1 MKHVLKPLGLAV
13 LCGLGS
19 EASATLPDFIFA
31 TALSENI
38 IDAAT
43 PKISTAI
50 PVTSGGTVSPSLVA
64 SFGEP
69 FAGLSLGQSAE
80 ADLTAQGTASKDAGS
95 VFLTKDDIF
104 KKGLISPLG
113 LGTLVG
119 TTGAL
124 AGVATY
130 SDAALADAE
139 LAYRRA
145 LRINPY
151 DTQAALGILRVR
163 QAQVLKNDL
172 VSDFYRKREFINRY
186 TDSAADA
193 TGRVL
198 SSEIAYQQNIASLH
212 QASLPL
218 LLELLGDPLPRGPG
232 ALLRGEIQLSDAD
245 AKVVSYTFELIYSA
259 GYRLALTQY
268 DLGRKQL
275 LLNFFNNGTTA
286 DPQSRNYAADQLLI
300 AHDYLNSVLQMVSPF
315 AQPALISTNELY
327 NLTGMLGRLTQ
338 LASLT
343 RQGYN
348 PFGFLPEFVP
358 FAQASSQDSNLSTY
372 NTMRS
377 LAADA
382 AAIALQKEQEVAN
395 VQDQLVAFAQTED
408 QYHQEAVKTA
418 ASYDERLKTLAGVVL
433 LPNGVEMADIW
444 TVGSPDTD
452 VDGDGK
458 TERDALRDSLIKS
471 NPGTIFGAKGQVA
484 EQYLVLAA
492 AEAKVEQ
499 TFNQMKNNVD
509 TIADKEQEAREIS
522 GVLQSQAD
530 AIIYILQ
537 TDGSKVSA
545 LIREK
550 GKLQQDYEEKLRKQ
564 QQKSG
569 LFGSIA
575 SIAGGIAQ
583 GIAGFYLGNPQGTLQ
598 GGIQALQGVSG
609 VANGIAQI
617 AAGVGPASIQSQLA
631 DIDAKIND
639 IKTSEQV
646 DITLAN
652 MSADKEKLLINTK
665 FLVRDLVRQQANLRL
680 DYYIAQ
686 RDYLRELAAISNRLA
701 EVHTLLADSER
712 IKALAERIQGSLSV
726 GWYLQDVRDVLTN
739 RVLVADQ
746 AFDRAQVWA
755 YITLQALSYYGNQP
769 PETDGRMNAKLSP
782 LYRGLYYARRAS
794 DLSALINRA
803 DSLAKTDFLFSAGT
817 TSCQSR
823 GLLSLKYDI
832 LVSTATNFDA
842 SGKPVPGGVTSEGVF
857 RFQDPSSGVIYEGA
871 QAYQAR
877 FRQALKD
884 GYNRAGG
891 VGNRSL
897 KLVFATDLL
906 PRKAEA
912 GVVGTNPFYLKSAV
926 SSKITGFQNP
936 NCLGIGVAENA
947 QGIQLNLT
955 GGLGINAPF
964 MRLSQR
970 GNSYL
975 KHSAWTASDFNA
987 QNKLINPLVKVN
999 IYSSYQQL
1007 LPTWLIDD
1015 INPGAVTEA
1024 TIGSDVSAVAQTL
1037 RNGQGPGGKILAF
1050 TDRSVAND
1058 HWELLI
1064 EENESS
1070 NNSAFFEKLEQM
1082 LGSEIPADPSNDFLT
1097 DIQLWTGWAYRN

>member
-43 PKISTAI
+43 PKISAAI
-50 PVTSGGTVSPSLVA
+50 PVTSGGTVSASLVA

-198 SSEIAYQQNIASLH
+198 SSEIAYLQNIASLH

-218 LLELLGDPLPRGPG
+218 LLELLSDPLPRGPG

-315 AQPALISTNELY
+315 AQPALISANDLY

-382 AAIALQKEQEVAN
+382 AAIALQKEQETAI

-408 QYHQEAVKTA
+408 QYHQDAVKTA

-433 LPNGVEMADIW
+433 LPNGAEIADIW
-444 TVGSPDTD
+444 TVGAPDTD

-458 TERDALRDSLIKS
+458 TERDALRDSLVKS

-499 TFNQMKNNVD
+499 TFNQMKNNVE

-545 LIREK
+545 LTRER
-550 GKLQQDYEEKLRKQ
+550 GKLLQDYEEKLRKQ
-564 QQKSG
+564 QQKSS
-569 LFGSIA
+569 LFGGIA
-575 SIAGGIAQ
+575 SIAGGIASLFSGNIL
-583 GIAGFYLGNPQGTLQ
+583 GIG
-598 GGIQALQGVSG
+598 G
-609 VANGIAQI
+609 VASGIAQI

-646 DITLAN
+646 DITLAT

-712 IKALAERIQGSLSV
+712 LKALAERIQGSLSV

-769 PETDGRMNAKLSP
+769 PEMDGRMNAKLSP

-842 SGKPVPGGVTSEGVF
+842 SGKPVTGGVTSEGVF

-947 QGIQLNLT
+947 QGIQINLT

-975 KHSAWTASDFNA
+975 KHSAWTTSDFNA
-987 QNKLINPLVKVN
+987 QNKLINPLAKVN

-1007 LPTWLIDD
+1007 IPTWLIDD

>member
-43 PKISTAI
+43 PKISAAI
-50 PVTSGGTVSPSLVA
+50 PVTAGGIVSSSLVA

-198 SSEIAYQQNIASLH
+198 SSEIAYLQNIASLH

-315 AQPALISTNELY
+315 AQPALISANDLY

-382 AAIALQKEQEVAN
+382 AAIALQKEQETAI

-408 QYHQEAVKTA
+408 QYHQDAVKTA

-433 LPNGVEMADIW
+433 LPNGAEMADIW
-444 TVGSPDTD
+444 TVGAPDTD

-458 TERDALRDSLIKS
+458 TERDALRDSLVKS

-499 TFNQMKNNVD
+499 TFNQMKNNVE

-550 GKLQQDYEEKLRKQ
+550 GKLQQDYEEKIRKQ
-564 QQKSG
+564 KKKEN
-569 LFGSIA
+569 LFGGIA
-575 SIAGGIAQ
+575 SIAKSIISFDFA
-583 GIAGFYLGNPQGTLQ
+583 
-598 GGIQALQGVSG
+598 G
-609 VANGIAQI
+609 VASGIAQI
-617 AAGVGPASIQSQLA
+617 TASVGPASIQSQLA

-769 PETDGRMNAKLSP
+769 PEADGRMNAKLSP

-842 SGKPVPGGVTSEGVF
+842 SGKPVAGGVTSEGVF

-947 QGIQLNLT
+947 QGIQINLT

-975 KHSAWTASDFNA
+975 KHSAWTTSDFNA
-987 QNKLINPLVKVN
+987 QNKLINPLAKVN

-1007 LPTWLIDD
+1007 IPTWLIDD

-1082 LGSEIPADPSNDFLT
+1082 LASDIPANPADDFLT
-1097 DIQLWTGWAYRN
+1097 DIQLWTGWAYRNPTN

>member
-1 MKHVLKPLGLAV
+1 M
-13 LCGLGS
+13 
-19 EASATLPDFIFA
+19 
-31 TALSENI
+31 
-38 IDAAT
+38 
-43 PKISTAI
+43 
-50 PVTSGGTVSPSLVA
+50 
-64 SFGEP
+64 
-69 FAGLSLGQSAE
+69 
-80 ADLTAQGTASKDAGS
+80 
-95 VFLTKDDIF
+95 
-104 KKGLISPLG
+104 
-113 LGTLVG
+113 
-119 TTGAL
+119 
-124 AGVATY
+124 
-130 SDAALADAE
+130 
-139 LAYRRA
+139 
-145 LRINPY
+145 
-151 DTQAALGILRVR
+151 
-163 QAQVLKNDL
+163 
-172 VSDFYRKREFINRY
+172 
-186 TDSAADA
+186 
-193 TGRVL
+193 
-198 SSEIAYQQNIASLH
+198 
-212 QASLPL
+212 
-218 LLELLGDPLPRGPG
+218 
-232 ALLRGEIQLSDAD
+232 
-245 AKVVSYTFELIYSA
+245 
-259 GYRLALTQY
+259 
-268 DLGRKQL
+268 
-275 LLNFFNNGTTA
+275 
-286 DPQSRNYAADQLLI
+286 
-300 AHDYLNSVLQMVSPF
+300 
-315 AQPALISTNELY
+315 
-327 NLTGMLGRLTQ
+327 
-338 LASLT
+338 
-343 RQGYN
+343 
-348 PFGFLPEFVP
+348 
-358 FAQASSQDSNLSTY
+358 
-372 NTMRS
+372 
-377 LAADA
+377 
-382 AAIALQKEQEVAN
+382 
-395 VQDQLVAFAQTED
+395 
-408 QYHQEAVKTA
+408 
-418 ASYDERLKTLAGVVL
+418 
-433 LPNGVEMADIW
+433 
-444 TVGSPDTD
+444 
-452 VDGDGK
+452 
-458 TERDALRDSLIKS
+458 
-471 NPGTIFGAKGQVA
+471 
-484 EQYLVLAA
+484 
-492 AEAKVEQ
+492 
-499 TFNQMKNNVD
+499 
-509 TIADKEQEAREIS
+509 
-522 GVLQSQAD
+522 
-530 AIIYILQ
+530 Q

-545 LIREK
+545 LTRER
-550 GKLQQDYEEKLRKQ
+550 GKLLQDYEEKLRKQ
-564 QQKSG
+564 QQKSS
-569 LFGSIA
+569 LFGGIA

-583 GIAGFYLGNPQGTLQ
+583 GIAGYYSANPKA
-598 GGIQALQGVSG
+598 ALDG
-609 VANGIAQI
+609 VAGVAGGIAQI

-646 DITLAN
+646 DITLAT

-712 IKALAERIQGSLSV
+712 LKALAERIQGSLSV

-769 PETDGRMNAKLSP
+769 PEADGRMNAKLSP

-842 SGKPVPGGVTSEGVF
+842 SGKPAPGGVTSEGVF
-857 RFQDPSSGVIYEGA
+857 RFQDPSSGLIYEGA

-926 SSKITGFQNP
+926 SSRITGFQNP

-947 QGIQLNLT
+947 QGIQINLT

-975 KHSAWTASDFNA
+975 KHSAWTTSDFNA
-987 QNKLINPLVKVN
+987 QNKLINPLAKVN

-1007 LPTWLIDD
+1007 IPTWLIDD